1 MLSGNADELLRWSS
15 QEGTWVYGGED
26 RREGLEDASDAA
38 KSH

>member
-1 MLSGNADELLRWSS
+1 MSR
-15 QEGTWVYGGED
+15 QEGTRVCGGED